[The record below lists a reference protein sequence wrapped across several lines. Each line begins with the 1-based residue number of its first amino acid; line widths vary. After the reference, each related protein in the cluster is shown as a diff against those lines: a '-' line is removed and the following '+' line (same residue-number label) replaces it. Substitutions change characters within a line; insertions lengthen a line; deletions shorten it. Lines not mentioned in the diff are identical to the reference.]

1 MPDSVGTRTQSS
13 FRKEKIDQGS
23 ETRRH
28 QQDKGMSKRVV
39 TSATFTASDGKITGS
54 ASDFAAFAV
63 GDQILI
69 EGTNLNNGFKTVTG
83 VDGGSQAFLVLDPPP
98 KNEGPVANTEVR
110 AA

>member
-13 FRKEKIDQGS
+13 FKKEKVDQGS
-23 ETRRH
+23 ETVSHTR
-28 QQDKGMSKRVV
+28 DKFMSKRVV

-69 EGTNLNNGFKTVTG
+69 QATNLNNGFKTVTAL
-83 VDGGSQAFLVLDPPP
+83 DGGSQAFLVLDPPP
-98 KNEGPVANTEVR
+98 KNEGPVANTVVR